1 MKQHLILVE
10 DDPIFTFLLEKAI
23 KSSNI
28 AGNVSAFQDGLAAI
42 EHLEKVYVKNENY
55 IIFLDLNMPVMNG
68 WQFME
73 VLNSIADPINCMVFI
88 VTSSNN
94 PRDIDILM
102 ENPLVADFITK
113 PVTDAIISNMKE
125 QITAKFGR

>member
-1 MKQHLILVE
+1 MKHQLILVE
-10 DDPIFTFLLEKAI
+10 DDPIFTYLLEKAI

-28 AGNVSAFQDGLAAI
+28 KGEVSSFQDGLAAI
-42 EHLEKVYVKNENY
+42 TNFKKVYNKHENY

-73 VLNSIADPINCMVFI
+73 TFSSIADPTNCIVFI

-94 PRDIDILM
+94 PRDIDILL
-102 ENPLVADFITK
+102 ENPLVYDFITK
-113 PVTDAIISNMKE
+113 PVTDVIISNIKE
-125 QITAKFGR
+125 MITTKFGA

>member
-28 AGNVSAFQDGLAAI
+28 EGYVSAFQDGLAAI

>member
-1 MKQHLILVE
+1 MKHQLILIE

-28 AGNVSAFQDGLAAI
+28 EGDITPFQDGLAALT
-42 EHLEKVYVKNENY
+42 HLKKVYNNQENY

-73 VLNSIADPINCMVFI
+73 SFNSIANPVNCIVFI

-94 PRDIDILM
+94 PRDIEILM

-113 PVTDAIISNMKE
+113 PITDTIISNIKNM
-125 QITAKFGR
+125 ISAKFEE